1 MVPSAPLNPEPT
13 CLSELWQGSDGPMLT
28 SEPGL
33 QPRPTSGHLSANAAL
48 PPQPVMCPQTRGQ
61 DAPKSEPTS
70 TAAAA
75 ALPLQSSPAPPRTHV
90 WKGQCERSRD
100 FCELSQV
107 VNVCPHPHVWMRWH
121 VQMGP
126 ECFRTPSI
134 GMGRGPA
141 TLLPSAG
148 TWYCHTLEGL
158 SRTPPSSPLTTR

>member
-33 QPRPTSGHLSANAAL
+33 QPRPTSGHLSASAAL
-48 PPQPVMCPQTRGQ
+48 PPQPVMCPQTWGQ

-70 TAAAA
+70 TAAA

-126 ECFRTPSI
+126 ECFRDPPAL
-134 GMGRGPA
+134 GWDVGRPHSCHLLALGTVTRWRASLGPH
-141 TLLPSAG
+141 LP
-148 TWYCHTLEGL
+148 HL
-158 SRTPPSSPLTTR
+158 